1 MSFVFKKNKT
11 LALYEETSEF
21 EVVFFD
27 LNVPWAQQAEKKSLN
42 VGYKNQT
49 IIFKI
54 HSHLDLIY
62 NVS

>member
-42 VGYKNQT
+42 PGFLIT
-49 IIFKI
+49 IPSVQI
-54 HSHLDLIY
+54 
-62 NVS
+62 